1 MTIEEEPLLNHSE
14 FIVLGL
20 LSEENSHA
28 YQLNEKIEERGMREW
43 TSIGKSSIYRVIKD
57 LEEKDFAERWIE
69 EVDNRVVKKYQI
81 TPKGQKTLKKH
92 VYEVLEKYYGRNDE
106 DFYVAFS
113 MLPILDKQMQIKAL
127 SKSIG
132 KMKKH
137 IKELEEML
145 KGNSHL
151 TLNVKGLFIQPIE
164 VLKTDIKF
172 LEWVIEEIEKDN
184 GRSIPNEYM
193 Q

>member
-151 TLNVKGLFIQPIE
+151 PLNVTGLFIHPIE

>member
-1 MTIEEEPLLNHSE
+1 
-14 FIVLGL
+14 LGL

-57 LEEKDFAERWIE
+57 LEERDFAERWIE

-81 TPKGQKTLKKH
+81 TPKGQKILKKH

-113 MLPILDKQMQIKAL
+113 MLPVLDKQMQIKAL
-127 SKSIG
+127 SKSIE
-132 KMKKH
+132 KMEKH
-137 IKELEEML
+137 IKALEEML
-145 KGNSHL
+145 ERNSHL
-151 TLNVKGLFIQPIE
+151 PLNVTGLFIHPIE

-193 Q
+193 KKEDNKND